1 MATVFLSL
9 TEFMFKVALQV
20 LKHAYTKVC
29 SVLLK
34 KQSYIQLC
42 YKVEKHFLGYSEGTS
57 LQYCKH
63 AHCHPSKHIQFLSK
77 QGMYNKNNKKDTISQ
92 LVIHKNQRSWK
103 GPPRNHQVQT
113 PAKAFCRS
121 RHPDFECLQRRRLH
135 NLWTAHSNALSL
147 SSLGEVLP
155 HICMEL
161 PVLQLLPVAPYPV
174 TEHLQ
179 RAQPHPLDFHTLD
192 AYKQ

>member
-1 MATVFLSL
+1 MNLISAYIQFTECQITNTVTEVKIIAIKYSMETVFLSL

-77 QGMYNKNNKKDTISQ
+77 QGMYNKNNKRHHITAGDTQKSKE
-92 LVIHKNQRSWK
+92 LE
-103 GPPRNHQVQT
+103 G
-113 PAKAFCRS
+113 
-121 RHPDFECLQRRRLH
+121 
-135 NLWTAHSNALSL
+135 
-147 SSLGEVLP
+147 SSKESSSP
-155 HICMEL
+155 NPC
-161 PVLQLLPVAPYPV
+161 
-174 TEHLQ
+174 
-179 RAQPHPLDFHTLD
+179 
-192 AYKQ
+192 

>member
-1 MATVFLSL
+1 MSEIVRDFEGSFSPISL
-9 TEFMFKVALQV
+9 PEQEHLDQITRDCAQV
-20 LKHAYTKVC
+20 
-29 SVLLK
+29 
-34 KQSYIQLC
+34 
-42 YKVEKHFLGYSEGTS
+42 G
-57 LQYCKH
+57 
-63 AHCHPSKHIQFLSK
+63 
-77 QGMYNKNNKKDTISQ
+77 
-92 LVIHKNQRSWK
+92 
-103 GPPRNHQVQT
+103 
-113 PAKAFCRS
+113 
-121 RHPDFECLQRRRLH
+121 FECLQRRRLH

>member
-92 LVIHKNQRSWK
+92 LVIHKIK
-103 GPPRNHQVQT
+103 GAGRVLQGIIKSKPLLKHFAEVDIQILNASREGDSTTSGQHIQMLCHSLLSV
-113 PAKAFCRS
+113 KFFLIFVWSFLCYSFCLL
-121 RHPDFECLQRRRLH
+121 PLI
-135 NLWTAHSNALSL
+135 LSL
-147 SSLGEVLP
+147 NTCKGLSP
-155 HICMEL
+155 I
-161 PVLQLLPVAPYPV
+161 
-174 TEHLQ
+174 HLTS
-179 RAQPHPLDFHTLD
+179 TL
-192 AYKQ
+192 

>member
-63 AHCHPSKHIQFLSK
+63 AHCHPSKHIQFLSEVKESGCTSSLVPICNVTEDLCQLGRCLLACGKWDATVNQRISLKHEELCK
-77 QGMYNKNNKKDTISQ
+77 QPTQATGATSSQ
-92 LVIHKNQRSWK
+92 LAERETCLNQ
-103 GPPRNHQVQT
+103 PE
-113 PAKAFCRS
+113 AKQ
-121 RHPDFECLQRRRLH
+121 PTLI
-135 NLWTAHSNALSL
+135 
-147 SSLGEVLP
+147 SSSFVSKL
-155 HICMEL
+155 
-161 PVLQLLPVAPYPV
+161 
-174 TEHLQ
+174 
-179 RAQPHPLDFHTLD
+179 
-192 AYKQ
+192 